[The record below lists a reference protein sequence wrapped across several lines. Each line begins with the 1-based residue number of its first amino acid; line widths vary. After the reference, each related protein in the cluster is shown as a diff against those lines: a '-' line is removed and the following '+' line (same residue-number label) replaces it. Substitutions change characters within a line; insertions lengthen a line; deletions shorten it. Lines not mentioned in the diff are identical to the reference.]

1 MRARS
6 CLLVALAAALGACGG
21 GSGTESP
28 DIRVGNNVSFEVRAA
43 PGSAETIRL
52 DGIERGSG
60 AAGVVLAHMLGSSQA
75 AWAPIVG
82 DLVDEGFH
90 VLTFDFRGHGLSGGP
105 RDPSH
110 ADLDLAAA
118 IAKLRALGATRIQVV
133 GASLGGTAAVAVAAT
148 ENLAGLVTIS
158 APAQIDSLDAG
169 AVASKVT
176 EPCLFVVGAGDDPRY
191 VDAARAFDARVKG
204 PKRLAVLAGTSEHGT
219 GLLTDAKAGER
230 ARKLV
235 MDFLVEQRG

>member
-1 MRARS
+1 MRARL
-6 CLLVALAAALGACGG
+6 CLLAALAAALGACGG
-21 GSGTESP
+21 PSGTKNP
-28 DIRVGNNVSFEVRAA
+28 DLRVGNNVSFEVRAA

-60 AAGVVLAHMLGSSQA
+60 AAGVVLAHMLGSSQS

-90 VLTFDFRGHGLSGGP
+90 VLTFDFRGHGLSAGT

-118 IAKLRALGATRIQVV
+118 IAKLRALGATRVMVV
-133 GASLGGTAAVAVAAT
+133 GASLGGTAAVAAAAT
-148 ENLAGLVTIS
+148 EDLAGIVTIS
-158 APAQIDSLDAG
+158 APEQIDALDAG
-169 AVASKVT
+169 AFASKVT
-176 EPCLFVVGAGDDPRY
+176 EPSLFIVGQGDDPRY
-191 VDAARAFDARVKG
+191 VDAARTFVVRVKG
-204 PKRLAVLAGTSEHGT
+204 PKRLVVIAGTSEHGT
-219 GLLTDAKAGER
+219 ELLTDAKVGAR

-235 MDFLVEQRG
+235 MDFLIEHRG